1 MVYEE
6 RNYQHFFLN
15 VLEESNKKN
24 INHPAE
30 ISLNEA
36 LTEADN
42 IIESTA
48 ENQYLSG
55 IDCSKGCGYCCILN
69 IPVLPPELW
78 NIVTFVKKHFST
90 NELSA
95 LINKIN
101 ENAFKIKYLDDDDR
115 IACNVQCIFL
125 DSEKSCSIYPV
136 RPVLCRSVTS
146 RSKDDCK
153 KAVES
158 VFTGEH
164 HTVLM
169 NTFVKNLYNDLFIA
183 ITFFLESHGLNS
195 KSEEITQAVKS
206 ILIPSS

>member
-1 MVYEE
+1 MTFGEK
-6 RNYQHFFLN
+6 NYQHFFLN
-15 VLEESNKKN
+15 ILEESNKKN
-24 INHPAE
+24 ISHPAE
-30 ISLNEA
+30 ISLNEV

-42 IIESTA
+42 IIESAA
-48 ENQYLSG
+48 EDQYLSD
-55 IDCSKGCGYCCILN
+55 IDCSKGCGYCSILN
-69 IPVLPPELW
+69 IPVLPPESW
-78 NIVTFVKKHFST
+78 NIVSFVRKNF
-90 NELSA
+90 NRDQFLA
-95 LINKIN
+95 LINKIH

-146 RSKDDCK
+146 HSRDDCK
-153 KAVES
+153 RALES
-158 VFTGEH
+158 VFTGEY

-169 NTFVKNLYNDLFIA
+169 NTFVRNLYNDLFIA
-183 ITFFLESHGLNS
+183 ITSFLESHGLNS